1 MGEPMLKNMQDKEV
15 LKMVKEYTTV
25 LFNERLSTDHYFHNL
40 KHTQE
45 VVQGCIEI
53 CTNLDFSP
61 EEITTVSV
69 AAWFHD
75 TGYCN
80 TYKDHEIESTRTAI
94 DFLTSLHFSEQ
105 RIDEITSLI
114 RATKYPQQPTT
125 LMEKVICDADFYHFS
140 REDYP
145 AHEKALRKEWEIYLH
160 LTFSDSEWTMLNYEM
175 LRNHTYFT
183 SYGQKTLQIGKDKN
197 IKNLAG
203 ILNYNQ
209 DENNH

>member
-1 MGEPMLKNMQDKEV
+1 MQDEEV
-15 LKMVKEYTTV
+15 LKMVEEYTTT
-25 LFNERLSTDHYFHNL
+25 LLKEKLTTGHYFHDL

-45 VVQGCIEI
+45 VVQGCVEI
-53 CTNLDFSP
+53 CTNLNFYS
-61 EEITTVSV
+61 EEITTVSI

-80 TYKDHEIESTRTAI
+80 KYKDHEIESTRIAMG
-94 DFLTSLHFSEQ
+94 FLAPLHFPEQ
-105 RIDEITSLI
+105 SIKEIISMI
-114 RATKYPQQPTT
+114 RATKYPQQPVT

-145 AHEKALRKEWEIYLH
+145 AHERALRKEWEIYLH
-160 LTFSDSEWTMLNYEM
+160 LTFSDGEWARLNYEM
-175 LRNHTYFT
+175 LKKHSYYTA
-183 SYGQKTLQIGKDKN
+183 YGQKTLQTGKDKN
-197 IKNLAG
+197 IKNLAK